1 MTQDLNKCVD
11 TNILLQ
17 TKNQHLT
24 QKNKTL
30 KEQNLIMKSQL
41 DELNSLLPIIKEQKG

>member
-11 TNILLQ
+11 ANIALS

-24 QKNKTL
+24 QKNKIF
-30 KEQNLIMKSQL
+30 KEQNLIYKSQL
-41 DELNSLLPIIKEQKG
+41 DELN